1 MRAKFHMF
9 HCNHLGARLADQDI
23 RICHGCA
30 GNAQWPVTWHYPTV
44 NEVIYTF
51 VLHRNLEIRRE
62 NIIYNIHQH
71 PVKIVLSLGDP
82 YTILYL
88 HHGCCFEKSM
98 LFPWP
103 CVAARPRNFLDDL
116 GCYQTGR
123 CSSCAPVSLGPVSL
137 NVKHHKLLF
146 VGYRLSKTW
155 IFTGIL

>member
-1 MRAKFHMF
+1 MRAKFH
-9 HCNHLGARLADQDI
+9 CNYLGARFADQDI

-44 NEVIYTF
+44 NEVICTQQSF
-51 VLHRNLEIRRE
+51 IATLMFSERKHHL
-62 NIIYNIHQH
+62 QH
-71 PVKIVLSLGDP
+71 PSTFCKNGSIFGGP
-82 YTILYL
+82 LYL

-103 CVAARPRNFLDDL
+103 CVAARPRIFLDDL

-123 CSSCAPVSLGPVSL
+123 CSSCAPVSLGLVSL

-146 VGYRLSKTW
+146 FGHRWSKTW
-155 IFTGIL
+155 IFTGVL